1 LRAPPGADD
10 ARHPCHVLLR
20 PERLTGRAAGCLSR
34 VLRRAAFHEGRR
46 QDADDEARDS
56 LEPLPGQR
64 IGARQKSSGHGRPR
78 QPDEGRFRSG
88 RRVLQHRVRL
98 RSDDSAGRSG
108 AVAVTYARGFRAG
121 TAACGI
127 KAFTTGASSIPSGQ
141 KDDLCVIHSAFPCD
155 TGGVFTTNKVKS
167 ASVVI
172 DQLHL
177 QRNRVQALTINSGNA
192 NACTG
197 AQGFRDALLMA
208 KLSADR
214 LDLDPDQVLVSST
227 GVIGRYLP
235 MDAIKSGITEACSQ
249 LSPDAGAAAARAIMT
264 TDTQPK
270 TAQTELEIAGTT
282 VRIGGMSKGSGMIHP
297 NMATL
302 LAYVTTDA
310 AVEPGLIARLV
321 RSVADRSFN
330 QVTIDGDSSTN
341 DSFLILANGAA
352 GNEPVRAGSA
362 EAEQLRAGLVQVAR
376 ELSRAIARDGE
387 GATKLIT
394 VKVLTAASDK
404 DARTAAR
411 AVASSSLVKTAV
423 HGGDPN
429 WGRIV
434 CALGYSGAELAL
446 DTLHLTVG
454 GLVVFE
460 RGAGV
465 DVDLSGVRRAFE
477 QPEIEI
483 VARLGLGD
491 GTAEAWGCDL

>member
-1 LRAPPGADD
+1 
-10 ARHPCHVLLR
+10 
-20 PERLTGRAAGCLSR
+20 
-34 VLRRAAFHEGRR
+34 
-46 QDADDEARDS
+46 
-56 LEPLPGQR
+56 
-64 IGARQKSSGHGRPR
+64 
-78 QPDEGRFRSG
+78 
-88 RRVLQHRVRL
+88 
-98 RSDDSAGRSG
+98 
-108 AVAVTYARGFRAG
+108 VAVTYARGFRAG

-127 KAFTTGASSIPSGQ
+127 KAFTAGASAIPTGQ
-141 KDDLCVIHSAFPCD
+141 RDDLCVIHSAYPCD
-155 TGGVFTTNKVKS
+155 VGGVFTTNKVKS

-177 QRNRVQALTINSGNA
+177 QHNRVQAVTVNSGNA

-197 AQGFRDALLMA
+197 AQGFKDALLMA

-235 MDAIKSGITEACSQ
+235 MDAIKSGIAQACGN
-249 LSPDAGAAAARAIMT
+249 LSPDAGDAAARAIMT
-264 TDTQPK
+264 TDTAPK
-270 TAQTELEIAGTT
+270 TARFELEVGGKT
-282 VRIGGMSKGSGMIHP
+282 VRVGGMSKGSGMIHP

-302 LAYVTTDA
+302 LAYITTDA
-310 AVEPGLIARLV
+310 AVEPGLIAKLV
-321 RSVADRSFN
+321 KPVADRSFN

-341 DSFLILANGAA
+341 DTFLILANGAA
-352 GNEPVRAGSA
+352 GNAPIMAGSP
-362 EAEQLRAGLVQVAR
+362 EAEDLRVALLGVAQ

-394 VKVLTAASDK
+394 VRVIDAVSDAE
-404 DARTAAR
+404 ARMAAR

-446 DTLHLTVG
+446 DKLHLKVG
-454 GLVVFE
+454 GLDVFE

-465 DVDLSGVRRAFE
+465 EVDLAAVRRAFE
-477 QPEIEI
+477 QREIEI
-483 VARLGLGD
+483 IATLGLGD
-491 GTAEAWGCDL
+491 GKSEAWGCDLSEEYVRINADYTT

>member
-1 LRAPPGADD
+1 
-10 ARHPCHVLLR
+10 
-20 PERLTGRAAGCLSR
+20 
-34 VLRRAAFHEGRR
+34 
-46 QDADDEARDS
+46 
-56 LEPLPGQR
+56 
-64 IGARQKSSGHGRPR
+64 
-78 QPDEGRFRSG
+78 
-88 RRVLQHRVRL
+88 
-98 RSDDSAGRSG
+98 
-108 AVAVTYARGFRAG
+108 VAVTYARGFRAG

-127 KAFTTGASSIPSGQ
+127 KAFTAGASAIPTGQ
-141 KDDLCVIHSAFPCD
+141 RDDLCVIHSAHPCD
-155 TGGVFTTNKVKS
+155 VGGVFTTNKVKS

-177 QRNRVQALTINSGNA
+177 QHNRVQALTVNSGNA

-197 AQGFRDALLMA
+197 AQGFKDALLMA

-235 MDAIKSGITEACSQ
+235 MDAIKSGIAQACGN
-249 LSPDAGAAAARAIMT
+249 LSPDAGDAAARAIMT
-264 TDTQPK
+264 TDTAPK
-270 TAQTELEIAGTT
+270 TARFELEVGGKT
-282 VRIGGMSKGSGMIHP
+282 VRVGGMSKGSGMIHP

-302 LAYVTTDA
+302 LAYITTDA
-310 AVEPGLIARLV
+310 AVEPGLMAKLV
-321 RSVADRSFN
+321 KPVADRSFN

-341 DSFLILANGAA
+341 DTFLILANGAA
-352 GNEPVRAGSA
+352 GNAPIMAGSP
-362 EAEQLRAGLVQVAR
+362 EAEDLRVALLGVAQ

-394 VKVLTAASDK
+394 VKVLDAVSDAE
-404 DARTAAR
+404 ARMAAR

-446 DTLHLTVG
+446 DKLHLKVG
-454 GLVVFE
+454 GLDVFE

-465 DVDLSGVRRAFE
+465 EVDLAAVRRAFE
-477 QPEIEI
+477 QKEIEI
-483 VARLGLGD
+483 IATLGLGD
-491 GTAEAWGCDL
+491 GKSEAWGCDLSEEYVRINADYTT

>member
-1 LRAPPGADD
+1 
-10 ARHPCHVLLR
+10 
-20 PERLTGRAAGCLSR
+20 
-34 VLRRAAFHEGRR
+34 
-46 QDADDEARDS
+46 
-56 LEPLPGQR
+56 
-64 IGARQKSSGHGRPR
+64 
-78 QPDEGRFRSG
+78 
-88 RRVLQHRVRL
+88 
-98 RSDDSAGRSG
+98 
-108 AVAVTYARGFRAG
+108 VAVTFARGFRAG

-127 KAFTTGASSIPSGQ
+127 KAFTAGASAIPRDQ
-141 KDDLCVIHSAFPCD
+141 RDDLCVVHSAYPCD

-167 ASVVI
+167 ATVVI

-177 QRNRVQALTINSGNA
+177 QRNRVQAVTINSGNA

-235 MDAIKSGITEACSQ
+235 MDAIKPGIAEACGN
-249 LSPDAGAAAARAIMT
+249 LSAQSGEAAARAIMT
-264 TDTQPK
+264 TDTVPK
-270 TAQTELEIAGTT
+270 TAQAEVDLGGRT
-282 VRIGGMSKGSGMIHP
+282 VRIGGMCKGSGTIHP
-297 NMATL
+297 NMATM
-302 LAYVTTDA
+302 LAYITTDA
-310 AVEPGLIARLV
+310 AVEPGLMTKLV

-330 QVTIDGDSSTN
+330 QVTVDGDSSTN

-352 GNEPVRAGSA
+352 GNDPVRADSV
-362 EAEQLRAGLVQVAR
+362 EAEQLEAGLVLVAQ
-376 ELSRAIARDGE
+376 ELARAIARDGE

-394 VKVLTAASDK
+394 VRVLDATSDQ
-404 DARTAAR
+404 DAREAAR

-429 WGRIV
+429 WGRVV

-446 DTLHLTVG
+446 DRLHLTVG

-465 DVDLSGVRRAFE
+465 DVDLAAVRRAFE

-483 VARLGLGD
+483 VANLGLGE
-491 GTAEAWGCDL
+491 GRSEAWGCDLSEEYVRINADYTT

>member
-1 LRAPPGADD
+1 
-10 ARHPCHVLLR
+10 
-20 PERLTGRAAGCLSR
+20 
-34 VLRRAAFHEGRR
+34 
-46 QDADDEARDS
+46 
-56 LEPLPGQR
+56 
-64 IGARQKSSGHGRPR
+64 
-78 QPDEGRFRSG
+78 
-88 RRVLQHRVRL
+88 
-98 RSDDSAGRSG
+98 
-108 AVAVTYARGFRAG
+108 VAVTYARGFRAG

-127 KAFTTGASSIPSGQ
+127 KAFTAGASAITRDQ
-141 KDDLCVIHSAFPCD
+141 RDDLCVVHSAYPCD

-235 MDAIKSGITEACSQ
+235 MDAIKSGITEACAN
-249 LSPDAGAAAARAIMT
+249 LSPEAGDAAARAIMT
-264 TDTQPK
+264 TDTMPK
-270 TAQTELEIAGTT
+270 TAHLDLDIGSVT
-282 VRIGGMSKGSGMIHP
+282 VRIGGMCKGSGMIHP

-302 LAYVTTDA
+302 LAYITTDA
-310 AVEPGLIARLV
+310 AVEPGLVASLTKSI
-321 RSVADRSFN
+321 ADRSFN
-330 QVTIDGDSSTN
+330 QVTVDGDSSTN

-352 GNEPVRAGSA
+352 GNEPIRAGTPDA
-362 EAEQLRAGLVQVAR
+362 QTLAAGLVQVAR
-376 ELSRAIARDGE
+376 ELSRSIARDGE
-387 GATKLIT
+387 GATRLIT
-394 VKVLTAASDK
+394 VKVLDAVSDS

-411 AVASSSLVKTAV
+411 AVASSSLVKAAV

-434 CALGYSGAELAL
+434 CALGYSGSELAL
-446 DTLHLTVG
+446 DRLHLTVG

-465 DVDLSGVRRAFE
+465 DVDLAAVRRAFE

-483 VARLGLGD
+483 VATLGLGE
-491 GTAEAWGCDL
+491 GKAEAWGCDLSEEYVRINADYTT

>member
-1 LRAPPGADD
+1 
-10 ARHPCHVLLR
+10 
-20 PERLTGRAAGCLSR
+20 
-34 VLRRAAFHEGRR
+34 
-46 QDADDEARDS
+46 
-56 LEPLPGQR
+56 
-64 IGARQKSSGHGRPR
+64 
-78 QPDEGRFRSG
+78 
-88 RRVLQHRVRL
+88 
-98 RSDDSAGRSG
+98 
-108 AVAVTYARGFRAG
+108 VAVTYARGFRAG

-127 KAFTTGASSIPSGQ
+127 KAFTAGASAIPRGQ
-141 KDDLCVIHSAFPCD
+141 TDDLCIVHSAYPCD

-235 MDAIKSGITEACSQ
+235 MDAIKPGIALACKN
-249 LSPDAGAAAARAIMT
+249 LSADAGEAAARAIMT
-264 TDTQPK
+264 TDTVPK
-270 TAQTELEIAGTT
+270 TANVEVEVAGAT
-282 VRIGGMSKGSGMIHP
+282 VRIGGMCKGSGMIHP
-297 NMATL
+297 NMATM
-302 LAYVTTDA
+302 LAYITTDA
-310 AVEPGLIARLV
+310 AVESGLMALLV
-321 RSVADRSFN
+321 RSIADRSFN
-330 QVTIDGDSSTN
+330 QVTVDGDSSTN

-352 GNEPVRAGSA
+352 GNEPIRAGSV
-362 EAEQLRAGLVQVAR
+362 EAEQLESGLVQVAQD
-376 ELSRAIARDGE
+376 LARAIAGDGE

-394 VKVLTAASDK
+394 VKVLAAASD
-404 DARTAAR
+404 DEAREAAR

-446 DTLHLTVG
+446 DRLRLTVG

-465 DVDLSGVRRAFE
+465 DVDLGAVRQAFE

-483 VARLGLGD
+483 VATLGLGE
-491 GTAEAWGCDL
+491 GRAEAWGCDLSEEYVRINAEYTT